1 MSEREKATID
11 KLAELPQE
19 VRDRILDRIDG
30 AILALEH
37 MRKEDKNGNICKR
50 DP

>member
-11 KLAELPQE
+11 KLAELPQAI
-19 VRDRILDRIDG
+19 RDRILDRIDG
-30 AILALEH
+30 AALALESI
-37 MRKEDKNGNICKR
+37 RKEGENDASER

>member
-11 KLAELPQE
+11 KLAELPQA

-30 AILALEH
+30 AALALES
-37 MRKEDKNGNICKR
+37 MRKEENNDS
-50 DP
+50 